1 MSAKRPSASRGGD
14 DRRKKKYRSD
24 GTPVWGK
31 RYIDGPGVWVT
42 CVKGKEKQAVGE
54 LYELFDSLASDLWP
68 EVADKGEDDSDDNA
82 EGDLSIE
89 AQIANEVSAM
99 KRPRKEQRFTNCQT
113 NTPCVVFISCKSP
126 VDPVK
131 LVTTHIQN
139 VQRTG
144 VTHTRYSLRFSPV
157 SASCVT
163 NLPEIQALCRT
174 VLEPFFGEEVD
185 QKFKYKIELR
195 IRNHTTIA
203 RLALI
208 EAIAKC
214 VPEGHT
220 VDLDEPELFILVE
233 VFKSV
238 CGVSVVRDYY
248 NLQKFN
254 VVEIANTHASEN
266 ASNSINRIESEKV
279 FVLSICVQQSCR

>member
-1 MSAKRPSASRGGD
+1 MSNKRSSASQGGN

-31 RYIDGPGVWVT
+31 RYIDGPGIWVT
-42 CVKGKEKQAVGE
+42 CVMGKEKQAVGE
-54 LYELFDSLASDLWP
+54 LYELFNGLAAELWP
-68 EVADKGEDDSDDNA
+68 EVQEGNGDDDSDA
-82 EGDLSIE
+82 EPDEDLSIE
-89 AQIANEVSAM
+89 AQIASEVSAM
-99 KRPRKEQRFTNCQT
+99 KRPKREQRFTNCQT
-113 NTPCVVFISCKSP
+113 NTPCVVFISSKP
-126 VDPVK
+126 PIDPVK
-131 LVTTHIQN
+131 LVMKHVQN
-139 VQRTG
+139 VHETG
-144 VTHTRYSLRFSPV
+144 FTHTRYSLRFSPV

-174 VLEPFFGEEVD
+174 VFEPFFGEAVG

-195 IRNHTTIA
+195 IRNHTTLS
-203 RLALI
+203 RTDLI

-220 VDLDEPELFILVE
+220 VNLEDPELFIIVE
-233 VFKSV
+233 VFKSI

-248 NLQKFN
+248 KLQKFN

-266 ASNSINRIESEKV
+266 PDSSITRIE
-279 FVLSICVQQSCR
+279 

>member
-1 MSAKRPSASRGGD
+1 MTGKRASASQGGN

-54 LYELFDSLASDLWP
+54 LYELFENLGSELWP
-68 EVADKGEDDSDDNA
+68 EVSQKDDDDSDAA
-82 EGDLSIE
+82 EEEELSIE
-89 AQIANEVSAM
+89 AQIASEVSAL
-99 KRPRKEQRFTNCQT
+99 KRPKQEQRFANCQT
-113 NTPCVVFISCKSP
+113 NTPCVVFISCKPP

-131 LVTTHIQN
+131 LVTTHVQN
-139 VQRTG
+139 VQDTG

-174 VLEPFFGEEVD
+174 VFEPFFGEGVD
-185 QKFKYKIELR
+185 QKFRYKIELR
-195 IRNHTTIA
+195 IRNHSTIT
-203 RLALI
+203 RSDLI

-220 VDLDEPELFILVE
+220 VDLDDPELFILVE

-248 NLQKFN
+248 KFQKFN
-254 VVEIANTHASEN
+254 VVEIANAKASKSTEN
-266 ASNSINRIESEKV
+266 SVRRIE
-279 FVLSICVQQSCR
+279 

>member
-1 MSAKRPSASRGGD
+1 MSAKRSSASQGGN

-42 CVKGKEKQAVGE
+42 CVMGKEKQAVGE
-54 LYELFDSLASDLWP
+54 LYELFNGLAAELWP
-68 EVADKGEDDSDDNA
+68 ETEEAKDDDDSDA
-82 EGDLSIE
+82 EPDEGLSIE

-113 NTPCVVFISCKSP
+113 NTPCVVFISCKP
-126 VDPVK
+126 PIDPVK
-131 LVTTHIQN
+131 LVMKH
-139 VQRTG
+139 VHDVEATG
-144 VTHTRYSLRFSPV
+144 LTHTRYSLRFSPV
-157 SASCVT
+157 VASCVT
-163 NLPEIQALCRT
+163 NLPEIQTLCRT
-174 VLEPFFGEEVD
+174 VLEPFFGESVD

-195 IRNHTTIA
+195 IRNHTTLS

-208 EAIAKC
+208 EAIAQC
-214 VPEGHT
+214 VPEGHI
-220 VDLDEPELFILVE
+220 VDLDDPELFIIVE
-233 VFKSV
+233 VFKSI

-248 NLQKFN
+248 KLQKFN

-266 ASNSINRIESEKV
+266 PTASVNRIE
-279 FVLSICVQQSCR
+279 

>member
-1 MSAKRPSASRGGD
+1 MSAKRVSASQGGS

-54 LYELFDSLASDLWP
+54 LYELLGGLASELWP
-68 EVADKGEDDSDDNA
+68 EVQERDDDDSGA
-82 EGDLSIE
+82 EEEELSIE
-89 AQIANEVSAM
+89 AQIASEVSAM
-99 KRPRKEQRFTNCQT
+99 KRPKNEQRFTNCQT
-113 NTPCVVFISCKSP
+113 NTPCVVFISCKLP

-131 LVTTHIQN
+131 LVTTHMNN
-139 VQRTG
+139 VEATG

-157 SASCVT
+157 VASCVT

-174 VLEPFFGEEVD
+174 VFEPFFGDAVG

-195 IRNHTTIA
+195 IRNHTTIG
-203 RLALI
+203 RTDLI

-220 VDLDEPELFILVE
+220 VDLDDPELSILVE

-238 CGVSVVRDYY
+238 CGVSVVSDYHK
-248 NLQKFN
+248 LKKFN
-254 VVEIANTHASEN
+254 VVEIANARASEN
-266 ASNSINRIESEKV
+266 TDSSAQRIE
-279 FVLSICVQQSCR
+279 

>member
-1 MSAKRPSASRGGD
+1 MSGKRASASQGGN

-31 RYIDGPGVWVT
+31 RYIDGPGIWVT

-54 LYELFDSLASDLWP
+54 LYELLDTLASELWP
-68 EVADKGEDDSDDNA
+68 PVPENADGDSDDDAN
-82 EGDLSIE
+82 ESLSIE
-89 AQIANEVSAM
+89 AQIASEVSAM

-113 NTPCVVFISCKSP
+113 NTPCVVFISCKQP

-139 VQRTG
+139 VQNTG
-144 VTHTRYSLRFSPV
+144 VTHTRHSLRFSPV

-174 VLEPFFGEEVD
+174 VLEPHFGESVG
-185 QKFKYKIELR
+185 QKFTYKIELR

-203 RLALI
+203 RLDLI

-220 VDLDEPELFILVE
+220 VDLDDPELFILVE

-238 CGVSVVRDYY
+238 CGLSVVRDYHKFH
-248 NLQKFN
+248 KFN
-254 VVEIANTHASEN
+254 VVEIANAHALENSEV
-266 ASNSINRIESEKV
+266 AVRRIE
-279 FVLSICVQQSCR
+279 

>member
-1 MSAKRPSASRGGD
+1 MSAKRSSASQGGN

-31 RYIDGPGVWVT
+31 RYIDGPGIWVT
-42 CVKGKEKQAVGE
+42 CVMGKEKQAVGE
-54 LYELFDSLASDLWP
+54 LYELFNGLGSELWP
-68 EVADKGEDDSDDNA
+68 ETEGGQDDDSDA
-82 EGDLSIE
+82 EADGELSIE

-113 NTPCVVFISCKSP
+113 NTPCLVFISCKP
-126 VDPVK
+126 PIDPVK
-131 LVTTHIQN
+131 LVMKHVQN
-139 VQRTG
+139 VEATG
-144 VTHTRYSLRFSPV
+144 LTHTRYSLRFSPV
-157 SASCVT
+157 VASCVT

-174 VLEPFFGEEVD
+174 VLEPFFGEGVE
-185 QKFKYKIELR
+185 QNLKYKIELR
-195 IRNHTTIA
+195 IRNHTTLS

-214 VPEGHT
+214 VPERHT
-220 VDLDEPELFILVE
+220 VDLDNPELFIIVD

-248 NLQKFN
+248 RLQKFN
-254 VVEIANTHASEN
+254 VVEIANTHAAEN
-266 ASNSINRIESEKV
+266 PISSVNRIE
-279 FVLSICVQQSCR
+279 

>member
-1 MSAKRPSASRGGD
+1 MSKRSNASHGGN

-31 RYIDGPGVWVT
+31 RYIDGPGIWVT
-42 CVKGKEKQAVGE
+42 CVMGKEKQAVGE
-54 LYELFDSLASDLWP
+54 LYELFNGLGAELWP
-68 EVADKGEDDSDDNA
+68 EPQEDNDHDSDA
-82 EGDLSIE
+82 ESDEGLSIE
-89 AQIANEVSAM
+89 AQIASEVSAM
-99 KRPRKEQRFTNCQT
+99 KRPKKEQRFTNCQT
-113 NTPCVVFISCKSP
+113 NTPCVVFISSKP
-126 VDPVK
+126 PIDPVK
-131 LVTTHIQN
+131 LVMKHVQN
-139 VQRTG
+139 VNETG
-144 VTHTRYSLRFSPV
+144 LTHTRYSLRFSPV

-174 VLEPFFGEEVD
+174 VFEPFFGEAAD

-195 IRNHTTIA
+195 IRNHTTLS
-203 RLALI
+203 RTNLI

-220 VDLDEPELFILVE
+220 VDLDDPELFIIVE
-233 VFKSV
+233 VFKSI

-254 VVEIANTHASEN
+254 VVEIANAYAAANPTS
-266 ASNSINRIESEKV
+266 SINRIE
-279 FVLSICVQQSCR
+279 

>member
-1 MSAKRPSASRGGD
+1 MSAKRSSASQGGN

-31 RYIDGPGVWVT
+31 RYIDGPGIWVT
-42 CVKGKEKQAVGE
+42 CVMGKEKQAVGE
-54 LYELFDSLASDLWP
+54 LYELFNGLGSELWP
-68 EVADKGEDDSDDNA
+68 ETEEGQDDDSDA
-82 EGDLSIE
+82 EADGELSIE

-113 NTPCVVFISCKSP
+113 NTPCLVFISCKP
-126 VDPVK
+126 PIDPVK
-131 LVTTHIQN
+131 LVMKHVQN
-139 VQRTG
+139 VQATG
-144 VTHTRYSLRFSPV
+144 LTHTRYSLRFSPV
-157 SASCVT
+157 VASCVT
-163 NLPEIQALCRT
+163 NLPEIQGLCRT
-174 VLEPFFGEEVD
+174 VLEPFFGEGVE
-185 QKFKYKIELR
+185 QNLKYKIELR
-195 IRNHTTIA
+195 IRNHTTLS

-214 VPEGHT
+214 VPERHT
-220 VDLDEPELFILVE
+220 VDLDNPELFIIVD

-248 NLQKFN
+248 RLQKFN

-266 ASNSINRIESEKV
+266 PATSVNRIE
-279 FVLSICVQQSCR
+279 